1 MAKQKYL
8 LTQEDYDKLVRERQK
23 IIEVDIPNNLED
35 LNLARSQ
42 GDLSENA
49 DYDAAKSEQSRL
61 NARIEEPERSHRQLR
76 NHQIRRQPH
85 RRHRHEDP
93 SQGPFDRRG
102 LPHPHRRAR
111 RLETLR
117 RDRLRLERIAFRQ
130 SRLGQEGRRHRHGR
144 SEPEI
149 RRHHPLDRKRRH
161 EIQGITSFLF
171 RLQNR
176 FGGFFFAE
184 M

>member
-61 NARIEEPERSHRQLR
+61 NARIEELNDRIDNCEIIKYEG
-76 NHQIRRQPH
+76 NHIVGIGTKIQVKDHSTGEVFLIRIGG
-85 RRHRHEDP
+85 HEG
-93 SQGPFDRRG
+93 SKPFDEIVSVSNESPFG
-102 LPHPHRRAR
+102 KAV
-111 RLETLR
+111 
-117 RDRLRLERIAFRQ
+117 
-130 SRLGQEGRRHRHGR
+130 LGKKVGDTVTVEV
-144 SEPEI
+144 SPKYDVTILSIEKDDTKSKE
-149 RRHHPLDRKRRH
+149 
-161 EIQGITSFLF
+161 
-171 RLQNR
+171 
-176 FGGFFFAE
+176 
-184 M
+184 